1 MDLMSLARI
10 CSKECLLVK
19 STPIVVGVS
28 GGADSLT
35 LVDCLT
41 TLGYSVVVAH
51 FDHRLRTDSQADA
64 GFVCAYA
71 AKNGLVYE
79 TGSGEV
85 AVFAR
90 DQSLSIEEAAR
101 QMRYTFLFKIAHKHN
116 AQAVAVGHTA
126 DDQVETVLMHI
137 LRGAGLGGL
146 KGMLWRGILEVFDP
160 GIPLVRPLLGV
171 WRAETEDWCGTRG
184 LVARID
190 PSNRDTVYARN
201 RLRQEVIPLLES
213 YSPQA
218 RHHIWQLAGHLQGDY
233 RILKNLA
240 EEKVLECLQDRGD
253 GYVSFDLA
261 AFSKLDPALQAWV
274 IRLAAFQLVK
284 ELRDFDTAAVE
295 RSLSVIAS
303 TPARWQGDLP
313 GGIRLRVEG
322 DRLYLMTW
330 SADLPGMDLPQLQ
343 AGFVAELPCPGRL
356 EVGNDW
362 QISTEWFDNPEIA
375 RVEALE
381 NSDPNQ
387 AWIDADKLSAPLS
400 VSCAHA
406 GQRFQPLGMVEGSQ
420 KLSDFWVN
428 VKLPRRVRSGWP
440 VVFSGDEIVW
450 LPGFRLAHPFR
461 LGDASKAALHLRL
474 VRQVPDR
481 I

>member
-1 MDLMSLARI
+1 M
-10 CSKECLLVK
+10 
-19 STPIVVGVS
+19 GVS

-35 LVDCLT
+35 LVDCLS

-64 GFVCAYA
+64 DFVCAYA
-71 AKNGLVYE
+71 LKNGLVYE

-85 AVFAR
+85 SVFAR
-90 DQSLSIEEAAR
+90 DHSFSIEEAAR
-101 QMRYTFLFKIAHKHN
+101 QMRYTFLFEIANKHN

-126 DDQVETVLMHI
+126 DDQVETMLMHV

-146 KGMLWRGILEVFDP
+146 KGMPWRGFLEVFDT
-160 GIPLVRPLLGV
+160 GIPLIRPLLGV
-171 WRAETEDWCGTRG
+171 WRTETEDWCKTRG

-201 RLRQEVIPLLES
+201 RLRQVIIPLLES
-213 YSPQA
+213 FSPQA
-218 RHHIWQLAGHLQGDY
+218 RHHILQLVKHLQGDY
-233 RILKNLA
+233 RILKNLT
-240 EEKVLECLQDRGD
+240 EEKFLECLKDRGD
-253 GYVSFDLA
+253 GYVCFDLA

-274 IRLAAFQLVK
+274 LRQAAFQLVK
-284 ELRDFDTAAVE
+284 ELRDFNTSAVE
-295 RSLSVIAS
+295 RCLEVIAS
-303 TPARWQGDLP
+303 SPTSWQGDLP
-313 GGIRLRVEG
+313 GGIRLRVDG
-322 DRLYLMTW
+322 KRLYLMTW
-330 SADLPGMDLPQLQ
+330 SVDLPGTDLPQLQ
-343 AGFVAELPCPGRL
+343 AGFLAELPFPGRV

-362 QISTEWFDNPEIA
+362 HISSEWFDNPENA
-375 RVEALE
+375 HVEVLE

-387 AWIDADKLSAPLS
+387 AWVDADKLPAPLS

-406 GQRFQPLGMVEGSQ
+406 GQRFQPLGMIEGSQ

-428 VKLPRRVRSGWP
+428 VKLPRRVRAGWP

-461 LGDASKAALHLRL
+461 LGDESKAVLHLRL
-474 VRQVPDR
+474 ARHVPGHN
-481 I
+481 